1 MPVVCVSVAPGWQL
15 PGGQPLSMV
24 KPVALPALLTQ
35 VTVIEYWPF
44 GVALTP
50 LGAAGGPD
58 GVGLCTGVEVG
69 VGEVRGGGWGELLCP
84 LGEPVSPEESV
95 IGGG

>member
-58 GVGLCTGVEVG
+58 GAGFFTGVEDRVG
-69 VGEVRGGGWGELLCP
+69 DGPGDGGGELLCP